1 MAFVPSDDEE
11 QDNDE
16 VDEQN
21 VRILNDNNI
30 TLVVEPMDEND
41 DVSKILFRNT
51 MCLLPGAFS
60 LPQYKSLL
68 LSYLQI
74 ICKYSYT
81 RRHKQ

>member
-21 VRILNDNNI
+21 VRILNDNNV

-51 MCLLPGAFS
+51 MCLITRGV
-60 LPQYKSLL
+60 LL
-68 LSYLQI
+68 TPI
-74 ICKYSYT
+74 
-81 RRHKQ
+81 